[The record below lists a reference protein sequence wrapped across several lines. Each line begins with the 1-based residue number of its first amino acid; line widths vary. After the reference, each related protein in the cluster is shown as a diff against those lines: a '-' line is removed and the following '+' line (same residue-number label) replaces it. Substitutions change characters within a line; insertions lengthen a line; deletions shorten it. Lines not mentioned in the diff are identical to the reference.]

1 MENNNKFYN
10 PILEK
15 YNIYFSEEQF
25 IDNVKAALKKM
36 ETFLIEHEIAIPLK
50 EVKQKSKIEIKGIAD
65 NGKERLLQSEIIKK
79 YGEDL
84 LEDSEG
90 YNHYYQYLKRA

>member
-50 EVKQKSKIEIKGIAD
+50 EVKQKS
-65 NGKERLLQSEIIKK
+65 
-79 YGEDL
+79 
-84 LEDSEG
+84 
-90 YNHYYQYLKRA
+90 

>member
-36 ETFLIEHEIAIPLK
+36 ETFLIEHEIAIPLN

-65 NGKERLLQSEIIKK
+65 NNQKS
-79 YGEDL
+79 
-84 LEDSEG
+84 
-90 YNHYYQYLKRA
+90 